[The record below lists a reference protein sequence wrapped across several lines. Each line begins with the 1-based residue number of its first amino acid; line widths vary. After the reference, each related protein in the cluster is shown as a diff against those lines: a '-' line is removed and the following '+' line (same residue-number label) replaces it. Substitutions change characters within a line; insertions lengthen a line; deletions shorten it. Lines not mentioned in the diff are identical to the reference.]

1 MEMSLAAVTQLAAEI
16 NADDRF
22 IVIAIGR
29 FKLVEELT
37 RQCADRMPWGVSVLP
52 RDKPERRVT
61 LWSPEQWT
69 EYRDLVLEELAPAPP
84 PQATAPVAAEPT
96 ASPGSVTAVR
106 VTPTESQFLLF

>member
-1 MEMSLAAVTQLAAEI
+1 MEMSLAAVTVLAAEI

-69 EYRDLVLEELAPAPP
+69 EYRDLVLEELAAA
-84 PQATAPVAAEPT
+84 PQAPAAAQPA
-96 ASPGSVTAVR
+96 ASPGSVTAVP